1 MTHYTVKCPHCKY
14 LLRATKTASGSPF
27 GTCPRCEQ
35 PYIDRDCYEPALKP
49 YKKQTTFQLL
59 WISAWGAFFFGVGV
73 MMVYYILVS
82 LSSEMNFNNAVAAG
96 LFVSAFCA
104 ATIFIFK
111 KFNESRNED
120 DARAL
125 EEWKASDARLQNKEY
140 ALSVAKLGFDV
151 PDRYLQKD
159 TIPVNNE
166 NARSKLKPD
175 NSVTYEV
182 DKKYVS
188 YLIENCPEI
197 TQREAELFCDVL
209 VENAKNG
216 KAAAL
221 RAFNDF
227 AQNQI
232 GDDPIHAICIIPF
245 LCGALVPNKVV
256 SKEESDNISKYYSEI
271 YLSRLSRPIDK
282 EKG

>member
-27 GTCPRCEQ
+27 GTCPRCGQ

-59 WISAWGAFFFGVGV
+59 WASAWVAFLFGAGVI
-73 MMVYYILVS
+73 MVYYILVS
-82 LSSEMNFNNAVAAG
+82 LSSEMNFNNTIAAG
-96 LFVSAFCA
+96 LFASSFCA

-159 TIPVNNE
+159 TLPDNKE
-166 NARSKLKPD
+166 NARSRLKSD
-175 NSVTYEV
+175 NSATYEV

-188 YLIENCPEI
+188 YLVENCPEI
-197 TQREAELFCDVL
+197 TQREAELFCNVL

-227 AQNQI
+227 AQNQV
-232 GDDPIHAICIIPF
+232 GDDPIHALCIISF
-245 LCGALVPNKVV
+245 LSGALVPNKVV
-256 SKEESDNISKYYSEI
+256 SKEESDSISKYYREL
-271 YLSRLSRPIDK
+271 YLSKLSQPNS
-282 EKG
+282 

>member
-1 MTHYTVKCPHCKY
+1 M
-14 LLRATKTASGSPF
+14 
-27 GTCPRCEQ
+27 
-35 PYIDRDCYEPALKP
+35 DRDCYEPALKP

-82 LSSEMNFNNAVAAG
+82 LSSEINFNNTIAAG
-96 LFVSAFCA
+96 LFVSSFCA

-151 PDRYLQKD
+151 PDRYLPKD
-159 TIPVNNE
+159 TTLGNKEKASSELKANN
-166 NARSKLKPD
+166 L
-175 NSVTYEV
+175 VTYEV

-188 YLIENCPEI
+188 YLMENCPEI

-227 AQNQI
+227 AHNQV
-232 GDDPIHAICIIPF
+232 GDDPIHALCIISF
-245 LCGALVPNKVV
+245 LSGALVPNKVV
-256 SKEESDNISKYYSEI
+256 SKEESDSISKYYREL
-271 YLSRLSRPIDK
+271 YLSKLSQPNS
-282 EKG
+282 

>member
-27 GTCPRCEQ
+27 GTCPRCGQ

-59 WISAWGAFFFGVGV
+59 WASALGAFLFGAGV

-82 LSSEMNFNNAVAAG
+82 LSSEMNFNNTIAGG
-96 LFVSAFCA
+96 LFVSSFCA
-104 ATIFIFK
+104 ATIFIYK

-159 TIPVNNE
+159 TMPGDKG
-166 NARSKLKPD
+166 NARSRLKPD

-182 DKKYVS
+182 DKEYIS
-188 YLIENCPEI
+188 CLMENCPEL
-197 TQREAELFCDVL
+197 TQREAELFCNVL

-227 AQNQI
+227 AHNQV
-232 GDDPIHAICIIPF
+232 GDDPIHALYIISF
-245 LCGALVPNKVV
+245 LSGALVPNKVV
-256 SKEESDNISKYYSEI
+256 SKEESDSISKYYREL
-271 YLSRLSRPIDK
+271 YLSKLSQPNS
-282 EKG
+282 

>member
-27 GTCPRCEQ
+27 GICPKCGQ

-59 WISAWGAFFFGVGV
+59 GISAWFS
-73 MMVYYILVS
+73 ILVS
-82 LSSEMNFNNAVAAG
+82 FGVMAVYYVLVSMSTEVDFSNTIAGG
-96 LFVSAFCA
+96 LFIASFCV
-104 ATIFIFK
+104 ATFFVFK
-111 KFNESRNED
+111 KLNESRGED

-159 TIPVNNE
+159 TVPDKKE
-166 NARSKLKPD
+166 NVRSRLKPD

-188 YLIENCPEI
+188 YLMENCPEI
-197 TQREAELFCDVL
+197 TQREAELFCNVL
-209 VENAKNG
+209 AENAKNG
-216 KAAAL
+216 KDAAL

-245 LCGALVPNKVV
+245 LSGALVPNKVV
-256 SKEESDNISKYYSEI
+256 SKEESDSISKYYREL
-271 YLSRLSRPIDK
+271 YLSKLSQPNS
-282 EKG
+282 